1 MNQILFTN
9 DNLIY
14 NDISE
19 ISNIYN
25 KNIKKYTSIFFFSIT
40 CSILLLLYSLFS
52 SFSIATENSKTNI
65 LKNKYIISSLY
76 QEDAN
81 YTTVKLLNNISVIGL
96 IEIPKIN
103 ISYPII
109 ENVNK
114 DLLKISVCRFSG
126 PLPNRIGNLCIAG
139 HNYKNNLMFSK
150 LHLLNIGDS
159 IYIEDLNG
167 TKLEYIVYNKFVVD
181 ENNLDCMQD
190 TNNIEITLIT
200 CNNRNNNE
208 RLVIK
213 AKMKG

>member
-1 MNQILFTN
+1 MNQILLPN
-9 DNLIY
+9 DNLICT
-14 NDISE
+14 DMSE
-19 ISNIYN
+19 ISNISN
-25 KNIKKYTSIFFFSIT
+25 KNVKKYTSIFFFSFL
-40 CSILLLLYSLFS
+40 CSILIIVYFFFS

-76 QEDAN
+76 QENNN
-81 YTTVKLLNNISVIGL
+81 YTTVKVLNNISVIGS

-109 ENVNK
+109 QTVNK
-114 DLLKISVCRFSG
+114 DLLKISVCRFAG

-159 IYIEDLNG
+159 IYIEDLNN
-167 TKLEYIVYNKFVVD
+167 TKLEYIIYTKFIVD
-181 ENNLDCMQD
+181 ENNLDCTQD